1 MSSIWVF
8 LMGGAGTLV
17 AAYWLGRETLRHGLI
32 VGAVGV
38 ISLIAYAFAGA
49 PGMSDRPY
57 LKRQAELADQ
67 DPSTMT
73 LAETLSRLERL
84 TQERPDDPEPHF
96 FIAELMKVQ
105 GRDSDAM
112 RAYQSA
118 LRRDDAYVPALTG
131 LADALVRQGNGEIS
145 PDAQAI
151 YARAYRL
158 DQSELRAGFMVGL
171 ADWQSGQTDTA
182 DLTWDGLKRLVPE
195 GDPRGTML
203 DAWIDAAKSPQ

>member
-1 MSSIWVF
+1 MDFSCWRRWRCWE
-8 LMGGAGTLV
+8 L
-17 AAYWLGRETLRHGLI
+17 AYWSGRETLRHGLI
-32 VGAVGV
+32 VGAVGG
-38 ISLIAYAFAGA
+38 ISLIAYAFAGT

-84 TQERPDDPEPHF
+84 TQERPDDAEPHF
-96 FIAELMKVQ
+96 FIAELMKAQ

-151 YARAYRL
+151 YARVFFL
-158 DQSELRAGFMVGL
+158 DPGAFRAGFMVGL
-171 ADWQSGQTDTA
+171 ADWQAGREETA
-182 DLTWDGLKRLVPE
+182 QETWDGLKQLVWRDE
-195 GDPRGTML
+195 QWTVML